1 MDDEKQR
8 KLREGAGDAFSS
20 AFELIVTPFLFG
32 MLGWFIDSQVGTFP
46 IFTLGL
52 TLIVLGYE
60 VWRLFSRYAAD
71 MDAELEARRA
81 TYGRSGARSATP
93 SGKVTGRSFIRLPR
107 RWIPSGR
114 SLATSPCE
122 PCSLHR

>member
-81 TYGRSGARSATP
+81 TYGRSGS
-93 SGKVTGRSFIRLPR
+93 TGEV
-107 RWIPSGR
+107 
-114 SLATSPCE
+114 CV
-122 PCSLHR
+122 